1 MKSGDLVRIRT
12 SCMYDHNGDPLFYY
26 LFESGFSCIVGTFP
40 ANHIGIFLEES
51 GKEVK
56 VIVNGVIG
64 LIHAQYIQAVE

>member
-1 MKSGDLVRIRT
+1 MKCGDLIRIRPNY
-12 SCMYDHNGDPLFYY
+12 MYHHNGDPVFYH
-26 LFESGFSCIVGTFP
+26 LFESGFSCIIGTFP

-64 LIHAQYIQAVE
+64 MIHAQYIQVVE